1 MAEYINREARL
12 QEIDDAFKEYAKNG
26 DMLKLF
32 SECRASIIFAP
43 TADVVE
49 VQHSKLDFIQYCG
62 GGLFVGYC
70 SNCKTEHK
78 AVNPTALKATYRYC
92 RWCGARFDGKGEDNG

>member
-1 MAEYINREARL
+1 MAEYIERGARL

-43 TADVVE
+43 AADVAKVRNGE
-49 VQHSKLDFIQYCG
+49 WLRPTVVDGRPFDIPHCSVCGDVPCDTKNYCPA
-62 GGLFVGYC
+62 Y
-70 SNCKTEHK
+70 
-78 AVNPTALKATYRYC
+78 
-92 RWCGARFDGKGEDNG
+92 GAKMDGKGEGE